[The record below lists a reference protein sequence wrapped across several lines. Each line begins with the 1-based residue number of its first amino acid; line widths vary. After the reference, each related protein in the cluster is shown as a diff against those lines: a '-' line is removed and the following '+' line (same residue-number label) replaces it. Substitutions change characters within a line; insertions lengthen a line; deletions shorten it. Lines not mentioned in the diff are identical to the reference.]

1 MKIVDLLRDQH
12 KSIYR
17 LSKETGIPYSTL
29 NDICN
34 EKTPIGKTSVDI
46 AYKISNSLSVTIE
59 DLIKPEQEP
68 RPDFEN
74 FKSST
79 CHRLKEL
86 GVKDFLIEV
95 LKSDEIKNYY
105 SRSWFR
111 ECFYLLA
118 LTDYLSKENDIPLC
132 DDYDEIRT
140 QKLKETLYPKGIMA
154 LYSVSNDKSILKEAK
169 QESIK
174 EFLKYNIVER
184 DIENVI

>member
-1 MKIVDLLRDQH
+1 MKIIDLLKEQH

-34 EKTPIGKTSVDI
+34 EKTSIMKTSVDI
-46 AYKISNSLSVTIE
+46 VYRISNSLSVTIE
-59 DLIKPEQEP
+59 DLIEPAQES

-79 CHRLKEL
+79 CHRLKDL

-95 LKSDEIKNYY
+95 LKSNQIQTYY

-118 LTDYLSKENDIPLC
+118 LTDYLSKENNIPLC
-132 DDYDEIRT
+132 DDYDNIRS
-140 QKLKETLYPKGIMA
+140 QKLKETLYPKGIIA
-154 LYSVSNDKSILKEAK
+154 LYSVNKDDSILKKAK
-169 QESIK
+169 RESIK
-174 EFLKYNIVER
+174 EFLKYNIVEK